1 MAMAAVPQS
10 NLATPQ
16 VGLLEDV
23 VLRRPQPLASLPTDD
38 PELNSVFEYWNSC
51 RRDGMLPRRK
61 DIDVLQLKPVL
72 GHTHLVDVSA
82 QDPADY
88 RFRLYG
94 SKVRL
99 DRFRNYSNTRVGDY
113 PSVAYRNALIQDYSA
128 VVWSGTPLY
137 QNVVARLRA
146 IRYSYSRLLL
156 PLAED
161 GRKVNMLVV
170 CTRDRTYSDF
180 SA

>member
-1 MAMAAVPQS
+1 MSAVPQTAKPS
-10 NLATPQ
+10 AQLGP
-16 VGLLEDV
+16 LDDI
-23 VLRRPQPLASLPTDD
+23 VLRRPQPLSSLPAGD
-38 PELNSVFEYWNSC
+38 PELNLVYEYWNGC
-51 RRDGMLPRRK
+51 RNDGLLPRRK

-113 PSVAYRNALIQDYSA
+113 PSIPYRTALIEDYS
-128 VVWSGTPLY
+128 S
-137 QNVVARLRA
+137 VAW
-146 IRYSYSRLLL
+146 
-156 PLAED
+156 
-161 GRKVNMLVV
+161 
-170 CTRDRTYSDF
+170 
-180 SA
+180 

>member
-1 MAMAAVPQS
+1 MTALPQS
-10 NLATPQ
+10 VKTAPQ
-16 VGLLEDV
+16 VGLLDDI
-23 VLRRPQPLASLPTDD
+23 VLRRPQPIASLSATD
-38 PELNSVFEYWNSC
+38 PELNLVFEYWNSC
-51 RRDGMLPRRK
+51 RQDGMLPRRK

-113 PSVAYRNALIQDYSA
+113 PSIPYRTALIEDYSSVA
-128 VVWSGTPLY
+128 WSGSPLY
-137 QNVVARLRA
+137 QHVVARLQSV
-146 IRYSYSRLLL
+146 RYSYSRLLL

-161 GRKVNMLVV
+161 GRRVNMLVV
-170 CTRDRTYSDF
+170 CTRDRVYPDF

>member
-1 MAMAAVPQS
+1 MTPLPQTVRFS
-10 NLATPQ
+10 AKSSPLD
-16 VGLLEDV
+16 DV
-23 VLRRPQPLASLPTDD
+23 VLRRPQPLASLPAAD
-38 PELNSVFEYWNSC
+38 PELFQVFEYWQS
-51 RRDGMLPRRK
+51 RRQEGLLPRRK

-82 QDPADY
+82 QDPAEY

-99 DRFRNYSNTRVGDY
+99 DRFRNYTNSKVGDY
-113 PSVAYRNALIQDYSA
+113 PSEPYRNALIEDYSS
-128 VVWSGTPLY
+128 VVWTGTPLY
-137 QNVVARLRA
+137 QQVVARLQS
-146 IRYSYSRLLL
+146 IPYSYSRLLL

-170 CTRDRTYSDF
+170 CTRDRVYPDF

>member
-1 MAMAAVPQS
+1 MSAVPQTAKPS
-10 NLATPQ
+10 AQLGP
-16 VGLLEDV
+16 LDDI
-23 VLRRPQPLASLPTDD
+23 VLRRPQPLSSLPAGD
-38 PELNSVFEYWNSC
+38 PELNLVYEYWNGC
-51 RRDGMLPRRK
+51 RNDGLLPRRK

-113 PSVAYRNALIQDYSA
+113 PSIPYRTALIEDYSSVA
-128 VVWSGTPLY
+128 WSGTPLY
-137 QNVVARLRA
+137 QHIVARLQS

-170 CTRDRTYSDF
+170 CTRDRVFSDF
-180 SA
+180 SI

>member
-1 MAMAAVPQS
+1 MTAVLQTEQASVEP
-10 NLATPQ
+10 
-16 VGLLEDV
+16 GLLEDA
-23 VLRRPQPLASLPTDD
+23 VLRRPQPLASLPTEEPD
-38 PELNSVFEYWNSC
+38 LNIVFEYWKSC
-51 RRDGMLPRRK
+51 GRDGLLPRRK

-72 GHTHLVDVSA
+72 GNTHLVDVTA

-88 RFRLYG
+88 RYRLYG

-99 DRFRNYSNTRVGDY
+99 NRFRNYTNSRVGDL
-113 PSVAYRNALIQDYSA
+113 PSAPYRKTVIEDYSS

-137 QNVVARLRA
+137 QHIVARLQS

-161 GRKVNMLVV
+161 GRKVNMLII
-170 CTRDRTYSDF
+170 CTRDRTFPDLTI
-180 SA
+180 

>member
-1 MAMAAVPQS
+1 MP
-10 NLATPQ
+10 LAQTVKLTPRSSP
-16 VGLLEDV
+16 LEDV
-23 VLRRPQPLASLPTDD
+23 VLRRPQPLSSLESLD
-38 PELNSVFEYWNSC
+38 PELFQVFEYWQS
-51 RRDGMLPRRK
+51 RRQEGLLPRRK

-82 QDPADY
+82 QDPAEY

-99 DRFRNYSNTRVGDY
+99 DRFRNYTNSKVGDY
-113 PSVAYRNALIQDYSA
+113 PSEPYRNALIEDYSS
-128 VVWSGTPLY
+128 VVWTGTPLY
-137 QNVVARLRA
+137 QHIVARLQS
-146 IRYSYSRLLL
+146 IPYSYSRLLL

-170 CTRDRTYSDF
+170 CTRDRVYTDF